1 MENFYVLYGPDRAS
15 IQFEF
20 KQLIKKI
27 EASDIIKYD
36 MKSITIDEVIDDAIT
51 IGMFSKKKTI
61 ILEDAYFLGANKTIE
76 NIERL
81 ENYIEHSNP
90 NTTCIFLSYMEKI
103 DARKKINKLLNKHK
117 VIEIK
122 KKDTTDLKKY
132 IETILK
138 ENKYT
143 MENINYFLDK
153 VGTNLSNIKNELD
166 KLMMYKINDKI
177 ILKDDIDK
185 ICIFTSEEEIFALT
199 DAIVAKDMLTSF
211 KLLEEFLNKNYDEIQ
226 IIMILA
232 SQFRFFYQVK
242 RLLNKGKSES
252 EIAKTLS
259 ANPYRIK
266 FTIKKLYTYSENIL
280 LNYIQRIAKMDHDIK
295 LGLMDKKLALELFIT
310 TNR

>member
-15 IQFEF
+15 IQFES

-90 NTTCIFLSYMEKI
+90 NTICIFLSYMEKI